1 MRMSD
6 WSSDVC
12 SSDLFARALLSF
24 ALLLPFLL
32 RAGLGCLATRHP
44 VKHGIRAVAGAV
56 AMVCSFYAVG
66 RLHLADFTALSF
78 TQPLFVTVL
87 AVALLGAV
95 VRWRRWV
102 ATAVGFLGVLVM
114 VRPGA
119 RSEELRVGKECVSTC
134 RSWWSSYD

>member
-1 MRMSD
+1 
-6 WSSDVC
+6 
-12 SSDLFARALLSF
+12 
-24 ALLLPFLL
+24 
-32 RAGLGCLATRHP
+32 
-44 VKHGIRAVAGAV
+44 
-56 AMVCSFYAVG
+56 MVCSFYAVG

-87 AVALLGAV
+87 AVALLGEV

-119 RSEELRVGKECVSTC
+119 STFDPAALVALASVAGIALAVCLVKRLPVGESQVTMPIGSASCRERVVQ
-134 RSWWSSYD
+134 YV

>member
-1 MRMSD
+1 MRISD

-12 SSDLFARALLSF
+12 SSDL

-32 RAGLGCLATRHP
+32 RAGRGCLATRHP

-87 AVALLGAV
+87 AVALLGEV

-119 RSEELRVGKECVSTC
+119 STLD
-134 RSWWSSYD
+134 RKSVV